1 VDFTAFSLSQLPEA
15 PARVL
20 EVGCGPEGGIVAS
33 LADAGYEVLGIDPR
47 APAGARFRAIRLE
60 ELDEEPFD
68 AVVVERVL
76 HHVHPLGPAVDK
88 LARLAP
94 LLVLDEFAWERID
107 EAARDWYEAQ
117 RRALVAAGH
126 EPKGPPDL
134 AAWREAWDDLHPS
147 EAVRAELDRPYEQ
160 RLFEWRPYLYR
171 WLGGPATEQLEQTL
185 VESGAIPAIGFR
197 YVGVTRPAERQRP

>member
-1 VDFTAFSLSQLPEA
+1 MPSALPSSACARTAIRRACARLTVVDFTAFSLSQLPEA

-76 HHVHPLGPAVDK
+76 HHVHPLGQAVDK

-94 LLVLDEFAWERID
+94 VLVLEEFGWERID
-107 EAARDWYEAQ
+107 EHA
-117 RRALVAAGH
+117 
-126 EPKGPPDL
+126 
-134 AAWREAWDDLHPS
+134 
-147 EAVRAELDRPYEQ
+147 
-160 RLFEWRPYLYR
+160 
-171 WLGGPATEQLEQTL
+171 
-185 VESGAIPAIGFR
+185 
-197 YVGVTRPAERQRP
+197 

>member
-1 VDFTAFSLSQLPEA
+1 M
-15 PARVL
+15 L
-20 EVGCGPEGGIVAS
+20 EVGCGREGGIVEA
-33 LADAGYEVLGIDPR
+33 LGEAGYQALGIDPQ
-47 APAGARFRAIRLE
+47 APAGPRFRAITLE
-60 ELDEEPFD
+60 ALDEEPFD

-76 HHVHPLGPAVDK
+76 HHVHPLGPAIDK

-94 LLVLDEFAWERID
+94 VLVLEEFGWERID
-107 EAARDWYEAQ
+107 EPAHDWYHAQ

-134 AAWREAWDDLHPS
+134 AAWRETWDDLHPS
-147 EAVRAELDRPYEQ
+147 DAVRRELDRRYEQ

-171 WLGGPATEQLEQTL
+171 WLGGPATEPLERAL
-185 VESGAIPAIGFR
+185 VDSGAIPAIAFR